1 MHMIHAVDSYLYLS
15 CVLKSLRLAHQSKKS
30 ICRFQPR
37 NSETGIALSAV
48 FGPLVNIYIEERHH
62 QGKMLAVALV
72 FYRN

>member
-15 CVLKSLRLAHQSKKS
+15 RVIKSLRLAHQSKKS

-48 FGPLVNIYIEERHH
+48 FGPLVNI
-62 QGKMLAVALV
+62 
-72 FYRN
+72 